1 MKILSKWFHEW
12 NYSSIII
19 RIKCFSLWFYD
30 DTKSLSLHQ
39 KCVAIAKVWHY
50 IKKYVAI
57 AKVSCCIKCL
67 SRYGNFFDTVNI
79 SCYGFLSIS
88 QVCVVSVVLW
98 WHQKVVIIRKVCL
111 YIKSLHYMKSM
122 SLFLAIP
129 KVGQYMQRVAL
140 H

>member
-12 NYSSIII
+12 NYSSNIIC
-19 RIKCFSLWFYD
+19 IKRFSLWFYN
-30 DTKSLSLHQ
+30 DTKSLSLYQ

-50 IKKYVAI
+50 IKKYVTI
-57 AKVSCCIKCL
+57 EKVSCYIKWF
-67 SRYGNFFDTVNI
+67 SRYGNFVDKVYV

-98 WHQKVVIIRKVCL
+98 WHQKVVAISKFW
-111 YIKSLHYMKSM
+111 HYMKSM
-122 SLFLAIP
+122 SLFLTIP
-129 KVGQYMQRVAL
+129 KVGRCIKRVAL